1 MTPPDLRP
9 VNQRPAVGPHP
20 TSGASTGS
28 RTPPRAAGIPALTAG
43 AARAL
48 EGARS
53 TARIAVVDDEEAIR
67 ETLIE
72 ALEQN
77 GFETLG
83 YENGRTGLDGVR
95 RDPPDLVLLDVNMP
109 GLDGIE
115 VCRRLRADSTTAR
128 IPVVMLTGLSSE
140 ADQLLGYDVG
150 ADDYVNKPWSQRALV
165 ARIRAVLRRVQP
177 GVVAGQAPI
186 VHGPLALHP
195 ARFEATVEGRPV
207 PLTPTEFRLL
217 HLLATNSDRAL
228 SRSQLLEQHDGE
240 REVTDRNVDVHVLSI
255 RKKLGKHAGLVA
267 TVWGVGYR
275 LGSV

>member
-1 MTPPDLRP
+1 M
-9 VNQRPAVGPHP
+9 
-20 TSGASTGS
+20 
-28 RTPPRAAGIPALTAG
+28 
-43 AARAL
+43 
-48 EGARS
+48 
-53 TARIAVVDDEEAIR
+53 TARIAVIDDEEVIR

-72 ALEQN
+72 TLEQN

-115 VCRRLRADSTTAR
+115 VCRRLRAEPQTAR
-128 IPVVMLTGLSSE
+128 LPVVMLTGLSSE
-140 ADQLLGYDVG
+140 SDQLLGYDVG
-150 ADDYVNKPWSQRALV
+150 ADDYVNKPWSQRTLV

-177 GVVAGQAPI
+177 TVNDAPI
-186 VHGPLALHP
+186 AHGALTLYP
-195 ARFEATVEGRPV
+195 GRWEAHVEGKPV

-217 HLLATNSDRAL
+217 HLLAIHRDRAL
-228 SRSQLLEQHDGE
+228 TRAELLEL
-240 REVTDRNVDVHVLSI
+240 REGDRDVTDRNVDVHVLSI

-275 LGSV
+275 LGSI

>member
-1 MTPPDLRP
+1 M
-9 VNQRPAVGPHP
+9 V
-20 TSGASTGS
+20 
-28 RTPPRAAGIPALTAG
+28 
-43 AARAL
+43 
-48 EGARS
+48 
-53 TARIAVVDDEEAIR
+53 ARIAVIDDEEAIR

-72 ALEQN
+72 TLEQN

-83 YENGRTGLDGVR
+83 YDNGKTGLDGVR

-115 VCRRLRADSTTAR
+115 VCRRLRGDPQTAR
-128 IPVVMLTGLSSE
+128 LPVVMLTGLASE

-177 GVVAGQAPI
+177 TTADAPI
-186 VHGPLALHP
+186 VHGPLTLYP
-195 ARFEATVEGRPV
+195 GRWEAHVDGKPV

-217 HLLATNSDRAL
+217 HLLATNYDRAL
-228 SRSQLLEQHDGE
+228 SRAELLDLREGD

-255 RKKLGKHAGLVA
+255 RKKLGRYAGLVA

-275 LGSV
+275 LGAV

>member
-1 MTPPDLRP
+1 M
-9 VNQRPAVGPHP
+9 V
-20 TSGASTGS
+20 
-28 RTPPRAAGIPALTAG
+28 
-43 AARAL
+43 
-48 EGARS
+48 
-53 TARIAVVDDEEAIR
+53 ARIAVVDDEEAIR

-72 ALEQN
+72 TLEQN

-115 VCRRLRADSTTAR
+115 VCRRLRSDPATAGLP
-128 IPVVMLTGLSSE
+128 IVMLTGLSSE

-150 ADDYVNKPWSQRALV
+150 ADDYVNKPWSPRTLV
-165 ARIRAVLRRVQP
+165 ARIRAVLRRVAAP
-177 GVVAGQAPI
+177 AAAATDSPI
-186 VHGPLALHP
+186 VHGPLTLYP
-195 ARFEATVEGRPV
+195 GRWEAHVEGKPV

-217 HLLATNSDRAL
+217 HLLATNYDRAL
-228 SRSQLLEQHDGE
+228 SRAELLDLRDGD
-240 REVTDRNVDVHVLSI
+240 RDVTDRNVDVHVLSI

-275 LGSV
+275 LGAV

>member
-1 MTPPDLRP
+1 M
-9 VNQRPAVGPHP
+9 
-20 TSGASTGS
+20 SG
-28 RTPPRAAGIPALTAG
+28 
-43 AARAL
+43 
-48 EGARS
+48 
-53 TARIAVVDDEEAIR
+53 RIAVIDDEEAIR

-72 ALEQN
+72 TLEQN

-115 VCRRLRADSTTAR
+115 VCRRLRADPSTAR
-128 IPVVMLTGLSSE
+128 LAVVMLTGLSSE

-150 ADDYVNKPWSQRALV
+150 ADDYVNKPWSQRTLV
-165 ARIRAVLRRVQP
+165 ARLRAVLRRSQP
-177 GVVAGQAPI
+177 GAGGQAPV

-195 ARFEATVEGRPV
+195 ARYEATLEGRPI

-217 HLLATNSDRAL
+217 HLLATNADRAL
-228 SRSQLLEQHDGE
+228 SRAQLLEQQEGE

-275 LGSV
+275 LGAV

>member
-1 MTPPDLRP
+1 M
-9 VNQRPAVGPHP
+9 
-20 TSGASTGS
+20 S
-28 RTPPRAAGIPALTAG
+28 
-43 AARAL
+43 
-48 EGARS
+48 
-53 TARIAVVDDEEAIR
+53 ARIAVVDDEEAIR

-72 ALEQN
+72 TLEQN

-83 YENGRTGLDGVR
+83 YDNGRTGLDGMR

-115 VCRRLRADSTTAR
+115 VCRRLRADPATAR
-128 IPVVMLTGLSSE
+128 LPVVMLTGLSSE

-150 ADDYVNKPWSQRALV
+150 ADDYVNKPWSQRTLV
-165 ARIRAVLRRVQP
+165 ARLRAVLRRVQP
-177 GVVAGQAPI
+177 GGSQAPV

-195 ARFEATVEGRPV
+195 ARYEATLDGKPI

-217 HLLATNSDRAL
+217 HLLATNADRAL
-228 SRSQLLEQHDGE
+228 SRAQLLDNQEGE

-255 RKKLGKHAGLVA
+255 RKKLGKHSGLVA

-275 LGSV
+275 LGAV

>member
-1 MTPPDLRP
+1 VTPPDVRPAAPRP
-9 VNQRPAVGPHP
+9 VLSAPHP
-20 TSGASTGS
+20 THEARPAGAPVGPAGASGPAVA
-28 RTPPRAAGIPALTAG
+28 RDAASGVPLG
-43 AARAL
+43 
-48 EGARS
+48 
-53 TARIAVVDDEEAIR
+53 ARIAVIDDEEAIR

-72 ALEQN
+72 TLEQN

-115 VCRRLRADSTTAR
+115 VCRRLRAEPLTAR
-128 IPVVMLTGLSSE
+128 LPVVMLTGLSSE
-140 ADQLLGYDVG
+140 SDQLLGYDVG
-150 ADDYVNKPWSQRALV
+150 ADDYVNKPWSQRTLV

-177 GVVAGQAPI
+177 SANDAP
-186 VHGPLALHP
+186 VTHGPLTLYP
-195 ARFEATVEGRPV
+195 GRWEAHVEGKPV

-217 HLLATNSDRAL
+217 HLLATNYERAL
-228 SRSQLLEQHDGE
+228 SRAELLEL
-240 REVTDRNVDVHVLSI
+240 REGDRDVTDRNVDVHVLSI
-255 RKKLGKHAGLVA
+255 RKKLGKHAGLIA